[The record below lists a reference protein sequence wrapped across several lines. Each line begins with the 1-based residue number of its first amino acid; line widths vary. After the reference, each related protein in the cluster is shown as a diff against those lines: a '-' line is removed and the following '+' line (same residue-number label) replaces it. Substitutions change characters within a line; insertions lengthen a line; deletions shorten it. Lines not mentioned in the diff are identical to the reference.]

1 MRLFIVR
8 HGQTTWNVE
17 DRHQGWQDVPLSEFG
32 QAQAE
37 RIAERLKSQQFDYL
51 FSSPI
56 KRCFD
61 TAATIVQAQSRD
73 PAEITRH
80 PGLIEG
86 RLSASAEGML
96 TKDIFKSWTKEQRR
110 LFRDDYT
117 FKLADGE
124 SVQEVAARV
133 HAAFIEI
140 AALSEA
146 APPQHDED
154 DPEAD
159 TGGRDKTAEGAEG
172 QGVPQE
178 KTDLPKPKTALIVA
192 HKLNCQLLVLFA
204 LDAMDSVVRRQGTID
219 RLDIGNCAL
228 SIIDVNLKGKEP
240 FYRVLSVGDMGHLAG
255 LQPPPKKEDTP
266 SG

>member
-8 HGQTTWNVE
+8 HGQTPWNVE

-37 RIAERLKSQQFDYL
+37 RIGERLKEQPFDYI

-56 KRCFD
+56 KRCYD
-61 TAATIVQAQSRD
+61 TAAAIVAAQGRSTD
-73 PAEITRH
+73 DIAIQE
-80 PGLIEG
+80 GLKEA
-86 RLSASAEGML
+86 RLSAEAEGKL

-117 FKLADGE
+117 FKLPDGE

-133 HAAFIEI
+133 HNALIEI
-140 AALSEA
+140 AALSEE

-154 DPEAD
+154 DDDAEM
-159 TGGRDKTAEGAEG
+159 GGRDKVAEGAEG
-172 QGVPQE
+172 QGVPQA
-178 KTDLPKPKTALIVA
+178 KTEMPKPKTALIVS

-204 LDAMDSVVRRQGTID
+204 LDAMDAVVRRQGNID

-228 SIIDVNLKGKEP
+228 SIVDVNLKGKEP
-240 FYRVLSVGDMGHLAG
+240 FYRVLSVGDMAHLAG
-255 LQPPPKKEDTP
+255 LQPPKKEDAP
-266 SG
+266 A